1 VQAELAKHN
10 SDLQKAL
17 RQAQI
22 DAADAQQEAAQATD
36 VSKFNKSQDQV
47 LALQNAAQTLQATI
61 QNNDDIIQKFLAEMN
76 RYTALVNTE
85 VQTYVQNFQNNAQKF
100 QNAQVQQAKLQA
112 DYDKGIQLLRS
123 A

>member
-1 VQAELAKHN
+1 M
-10 SDLQKAL
+10 
-17 RQAQI
+17 
-22 DAADAQQEAAQATD
+22 
-36 VSKFNKSQDQV
+36 

>member
-1 VQAELAKHN
+1 
-10 SDLQKAL
+10 
-17 RQAQI
+17 
-22 DAADAQQEAAQATD
+22 
-36 VSKFNKSQDQV
+36 
-47 LALQNAAQTLQATI
+47 
-61 QNNDDIIQKFLAEMN
+61 MN

-112 DYDKGIQLLRS
+112 DYDKGIQLLRG